1 METALT
7 TSWLLREGAASFR
20 SQTGGTIPPTPSMGA
35 RGSAKNTQK
44 HTDRSRTGSH
54 IPTNQ
59 CQSSAPSRR
68 TGVHDDSL
76 VRITGWICT
85 RKYSHFKRTH
95 AALRVTDFSL
105 NAQPKSTI
113 SVSVTSLQMRSS
125 PGQPWVRLL
134 GPCIVFLSSWK
145 ASLAGLSYPGTVWLL
160 YTLASLT
167 SFFFFL
173 PFLNSPC
180 RIQSFG
186 KPCASSSF
194 FMPAQL
200 SLSFLSSLF
209 KV

>member
-1 METALT
+1 MD
-7 TSWLLREGAASFR
+7 W
-20 SQTGGTIPPTPSMGA
+20 
-35 RGSAKNTQK
+35 
-44 HTDRSRTGSH
+44 SRTGSH

-59 CQSSAPSRR
+59 CQSSAPSHR
-68 TGVHDDSL
+68 TRIRDDSL
-76 VRITGWICT
+76 VRITGWICIE
-85 RKYSHFKRTH
+85 KYSHFKCTH
-95 AALRVTDFSL
+95 TALRATDFSL
-105 NAQPKSTI
+105 NAQSKSTI
-113 SVSVTSLQMRSS
+113 LVSVTLLQMRSS

-134 GPCIVFLSSWK
+134 GPCIVFLSSWT
-145 ASLAGLSYPGTVWLL
+145 ASLAGLSYPGAIWLL

-167 SFFFFL
+167 SFFFFLL

-200 SLSFLSSLF
+200 SFSFLFCLF

>member
-1 METALT
+1 MD
-7 TSWLLREGAASFR
+7 W
-20 SQTGGTIPPTPSMGA
+20 
-35 RGSAKNTQK
+35 
-44 HTDRSRTGSH
+44 SRTGSH

-59 CQSSAPSRR
+59 CQSSAPSCR

-76 VRITGWICT
+76 GRITGWICIG
-85 RKYSHFKRTH
+85 KYSHFKCTH
-95 AALRVTDFSL
+95 TALPITDFSL
-105 NAQPKSTI
+105 KAQSKSTI
-113 SVSVTSLQMRSS
+113 LVSVTLLQMRSS

-134 GPCIVFLSSWK
+134 GPCIMFLSSWT
-145 ASLAGLSYPGTVWLL
+145 ASLAGLSYPGAVWLL

-167 SFFFFL
+167 SFFFLL

-180 RIQSFG
+180 SIQSFG

-200 SLSFLSSLF
+200 SLPFLFCLF